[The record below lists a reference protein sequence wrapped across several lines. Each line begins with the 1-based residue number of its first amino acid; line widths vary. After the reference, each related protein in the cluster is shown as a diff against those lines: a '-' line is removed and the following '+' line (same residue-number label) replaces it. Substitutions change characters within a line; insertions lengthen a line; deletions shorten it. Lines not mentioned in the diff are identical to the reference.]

1 MSCGVMLCVR
11 RDERD
16 AAQAAV
22 IPEIVQLG
30 DVDVFAEAAD
40 VASVPL
46 LQGSE
51 PGSEE
56 EDADPE
62 GVVRDEAPHCE
73 KHALLRHV
81 HRVGDQRREGREGP
95 HEAHEDDSADIRV
108 EVHPALRQREQQSV
122 EETARQV
129 DRERSPGEGAAGET
143 LDET

>member
-30 DVDVFAEAAD
+30 DVAVFAEAAD

-62 GVVRDEAPHCE
+62 RVVRDDVPHCE
-73 KHALLRHV
+73 KRSLLRHAS
-81 HRVGDQRREGREGP
+81 RVGDQRRKVVKAPMKPTKTILRIFGSRSIRR
-95 HEAHEDDSADIRV
+95 SAS
-108 EVHPALRQREQQSV
+108 ASS
-122 EETARQV
+122 
-129 DRERSPGEGAAGET
+129 SP
-143 LDET
+143 

>member
-30 DVDVFAEAAD
+30 DVAVFAEAAD
-40 VASVPL
+40 VASVIL

-108 EVHPALRQREQQSV
+108 EVHPALRQREQQPV